1 LDELTMRTF
10 GIAAMRCTSTIEIVG
25 FESMTP
31 VQRSRK
37 FSPAQR
43 RTFAYHE
50 AGHAVAIHVLGYAF
64 VAVEI
69 YDRPVD
75 KEAGAVVRDTLQD
88 EILLIH
94 DMVISYAGP
103 LAQCRRLKRGKL
115 NAIVVREG
123 SHDFNHADKC
133 ADQLA
138 SLYPGIEGFEFVGQ
152 AMALAKELVK
162 RRWSDIEI
170 VAEALITGG
179 RLSYDEFC
187 ALLA

>member
-1 LDELTMRTF
+1 
-10 GIAAMRCTSTIEIVG
+10 
-25 FESMTP
+25 MTP
-31 VQRSRK
+31 GQRSRK

-75 KEAGAVVRDTLQD
+75 KEAGAIVRDTLQD

-103 LAQCRRLKRGKL
+103 LAQCRRLKCGKL

-123 SHDFNHADKC
+123 SQDFNHADKC
-133 ADQLA
+133 ATSSRRCTPELRA
-138 SLYPGIEGFEFVGQ
+138 SSSWVRPWPSPKNSSSGAGLT
-152 AMALAKELVK
+152 
-162 RRWSDIEI
+162 S
-170 VAEALITGG
+170 
-179 RLSYDEFC
+179 RLSPRR
-187 ALLA
+187 